1 MNSWEYKGLKD
12 LLNPLTNLLMWERC
26 LCFYLSPLPQS
37 QYSPPPCL
45 VDQLVLLYQV
55 LDLDQLVVLYQVLLH
70 RPALRNL
77 VRQNAQEAVVW
88 CLLYP
93 CLDSWNNLQSLFFS
107 GQQYSLIL
115 KVNFADISVT
125 SNSWPIN
132 SMVAIE
138 YFSQENLVLSF
149 NSFSFLSFH
158 LDIV

>member
-1 MNSWEYKGLKD
+1 
-12 LLNPLTNLLMWERC
+12 MWERC

-37 QYSPPPCL
+37 HHSHPPFL
-45 VDQLVLLYQV
+45 VDQLVLLC
-55 LDLDQLVVLYQVLLH
+55 QVLLH

-93 CLDSWNNLQSLFFS
+93 CLDSWNNRQSLFFS

-125 SNSWPIN
+125 SNSWPVN

-149 NSFSFLSFH
+149 NSFSFFSFH
-158 LDIV
+158 LYIVYTFSFFISDFHITICWFGHPCNFCHFCK